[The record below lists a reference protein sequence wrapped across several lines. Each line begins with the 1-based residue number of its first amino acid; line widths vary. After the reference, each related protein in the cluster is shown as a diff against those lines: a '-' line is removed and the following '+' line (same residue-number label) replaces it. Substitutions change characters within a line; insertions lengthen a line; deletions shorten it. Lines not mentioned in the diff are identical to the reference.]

1 MERAKEAGGP
11 VRPVHDLPSLDGL
24 RAVSIAIVVLSHT
37 KVLLPARVVHAGLF
51 RYAIGG
57 GIHGVEIFFAI
68 SGFLITT
75 LLLREFDR
83 TGTISLRRFYARR
96 SLRIFP
102 PFYVYLGVLGILWAL
117 GIVRERVG
125 TFLAAATYLFVYL
138 PHPQGILVA
147 HAWSLSVEEQF
158 YLLWPVLLFLSCR
171 WRKSVPFALAVMIGM
186 PVVRMLLIMLAGR
199 NAEAL
204 VLSGSVDMLI
214 VGCLLALV
222 RGNAR
227 WELLR
232 RRWVNAW
239 TVAGLVGLA
248 FVLIPY
254 AETKLTVG
262 VGSVIVAGFGDTVT
276 ALCLGGILIY
286 SVEVPESVAGR
297 LLNLGFVRHLGI
309 VSYSLYLWQQL
320 FAFGPLGAHASVYL
334 WMILAAEL
342 SYWLIE
348 RPVFRRRARLDAK
361 RLEVRMV

>member
-1 MERAKEAGGP
+1 
-11 VRPVHDLPSLDGL
+11 L

-186 PVVRMLLIMLAGR
+186 PVVRMLLIMLAER

-204 VLSGSVDMLI
+204 VLSGSMDMLI

-239 TVAGLVGLA
+239 SAAGMVGVA

-262 VGSVIVAGFGDTVT
+262 VASVLVAAFGDTMT
-276 ALCLGGILIY
+276 ALCLGGILIF
-286 SVEVPESVAGR
+286 SVEGAVEGPESVAGR
-297 LLNLGFVRHLGI
+297 FLNMRVVRHVGI

-320 FAFGPLGAHASVYL
+320 FAFGPLGAHASVYV
-334 WMILAAEL
+334 WMIVAAEL

-348 RPVFRRRARLDAK
+348 RPVYRLRARWDAK
-361 RLEVRMV
+361 RAEVRVA